1 MKTYYFAS
9 FVETWD
15 VGFFEVAVFEDKEAR
30 DKWVAFQDQGSI
42 ANGETAD
49 NCELHR
55 MAIDGI
61 EAEECYKMLDICDRE
76 DDLLND
82 NMFWIT

>member
-15 VGFFEVAVFEDKEAR
+15 AGFFEVAVFEDKETR
-30 DKWVAFQDQGSI
+30 DKWVSFQDRGSI
-42 ANGETAD
+42 MSGETED
-49 NCELHR
+49 NCQLHR
-55 MAIDGI
+55 MPIDGV
-61 EAEECYKMLDICDRE
+61 EAEGCYKMIDICDRE